1 VVSNV
6 KVHVVKRGIRQKDIA
21 SMIGVTEQQMSNWV
35 NGKSIPPL
43 KTALLLARLLET
55 TVDSLWY
62 IEE

>member
-1 VVSNV
+1 
-6 KVHVVKRGIRQKDIA
+6 
-21 SMIGVTEQQMSNWV
+21 MIGVTEQQMSNWV